1 MLNAY
6 VKSEKLAKNARERQT
21 CCEKPLE
28 CCHSNRAHR
37 RFSAPTMNHNK
48 NRSNPS
54 LSSAS
59 PSSKFANKSANKPAN
74 HSQASH
80 QVRIIG
86 GDWKRTPLTVI
97 SADGLR
103 PTPDRVRETVFNW
116 LSHVFNSQWNHIA
129 CLDMFAGSGALGFE
143 AASRGAAKVTMFEA
157 SVPAFKQL
165 EQTKAKLKAEQLTL
179 QRGDALLLAKHLVS
193 RGERFDL
200 IFLDPPFNLGF
211 LEKIMPLCSD
221 LLKAEGVLY
230 VESEQAL
237 DLQDGVSLPAWC
249 TGWQVLRQDKAG
261 SVYFHLLQRNTES
274 SEAD

>member
-1 MLNAY
+1 
-6 VKSEKLAKNARERQT
+6 
-21 CCEKPLE
+21 
-28 CCHSNRAHR
+28 
-37 RFSAPTMNHNK
+37 MNHNK
-48 NRSNPS
+48 NRPNPP
-54 LSSAS
+54 LPRASAS
-59 PSSKFANKSANKPAN
+59 LKSANKSANKRAN

-116 LSHVFNSQWNHIA
+116 LSHLFNNQWSHVA

-157 SVPAFKQL
+157 LTPAFKQL
-165 EQTKAKLKAEQLTL
+165 EQTKEKLKAEQISL
-179 QRGDALLLAKHLVS
+179 QRGDALLLSKHLVS
-193 RGERFDL
+193 RGEKFDL

-221 LLKAEGVLY
+221 LMKVDGVLY

-237 DLQDGVSLPAWC
+237 DFQDDSNVPAWC

-261 SVYFHLLQRNTES
+261 SVHFHLLQRNTES

>member
-1 MLNAY
+1 
-6 VKSEKLAKNARERQT
+6 
-21 CCEKPLE
+21 
-28 CCHSNRAHR
+28 
-37 RFSAPTMNHNK
+37 MNHNK
-48 NRSNPS
+48 NRPNLTSSSTSPS
-54 LSSAS
+54 L
-59 PSSKFANKSANKPAN
+59 KDANKRTN

-116 LSHVFNSQWNHIA
+116 LSHVFNSQWNHLV

-143 AASRGAAKVTMFEA
+143 AASRGAASVTMFEA
-157 SVPAFKQL
+157 FTPAFKQL
-165 EQTKAKLKAEQLTL
+165 EQTKAKLKAEQITL

-193 RGERFDL
+193 RGEKFNL
-200 IFLDPPFNLGF
+200 IFLDPPFNQGF
-211 LEKIMPLCSD
+211 LEKIMPLCGD
-221 LLKAEGVLY
+221 LLTVDGVLY
-230 VESEQAL
+230 VESEQVLA
-237 DLQDGVSLPAWC
+237 LQDGVAAPAWC

>member
-1 MLNAY
+1 
-6 VKSEKLAKNARERQT
+6 
-21 CCEKPLE
+21 
-28 CCHSNRAHR
+28 
-37 RFSAPTMNHNK
+37 MNHNK
-48 NRSNPS
+48 NRPKPSFSSVSNV
-54 LSSAS
+54 
-59 PSSKFANKSANKPAN
+59 NKRAN

-116 LSHVFNSQWNHIA
+116 LNHVFNSQWTHIV

-157 SVPAFKQL
+157 FTPAFKQL
-165 EQTKAKLKAEQLTL
+165 EQTKAKLNAEQITL
-179 QRGDALLLAKHLVS
+179 QRGDALLLAQHLVS
-193 RGERFDL
+193 HAEKFDL

-211 LEKIMPLCSD
+211 LEKIMPLCAD
-221 LLKAEGVLY
+221 ILKPDGVLY
-230 VESEQAL
+230 VESEQAVSA
-237 DLQDGVSLPAWC
+237 QDGVGVPAWC

-274 SEAD
+274 GEAD